1 MSEKMHQ
8 HQQYETSV
16 IDIVFFDTFSKYFWL
31 LQKQMLQSGCID
43 LGISKFEFMAKTQFL

>member
-1 MSEKMHQ
+1 MSEKMHPL
-8 HQQYETSV
+8 QQYETSV